1 MGTWCFNILLF
12 SLVFLCLKFSSI
24 KPTKGKKRK
33 ERQFTFAEKTNANL
47 HYGITLQNT
56 LCIIH
61 KSFLSPKQSGR
72 QDKIVCQAD
81 FFLFPQISTRD
92 KLLN

>member
-1 MGTWCFNILLF
+1 MVFQYIIILF
-12 SLVFLCLKFSSI
+12 SFFMLEIFLNKAN
-24 KPTKGKKRK
+24 KGKKKRK

-56 LCIIH
+56 LCINH